1 MLPLKIQV
9 SLWPYQCHRVNITW
23 AAAVVLAEEQSS
35 SRSAAGVAAGHIGL
49 HQPIQWHTHHENVVP
64 VLLYQRFINC
74 NASAA
79 AEQWLKLTSCCWRW
93 QTTSA
98 VLLVIL
104 VLQSLV
110 TQHNMSM
117 TMDTMHDMSLKM
129 TFVLLVTTETNQS
142 DEESAAAGSSLWWC
156 YY

>member
-1 MLPLKIQV
+1 M
-9 SLWPYQCHRVNITW
+9 
-23 AAAVVLAEEQSS
+23 
-35 SRSAAGVAAGHIGL
+35 
-49 HQPIQWHTHHENVVP
+49 
-64 VLLYQRFINC
+64 LLY
-74 NASAA
+74 
-79 AEQWLKLTSCCWRW
+79 
-93 QTTSA
+93 TSA

-142 DEESAAAGSSLWWC
+142 DEESAAAGSSL
-156 YY
+156 